1 MEQIIAKLQEVI
13 HEAHAL
19 VNEYKGKIASLTERE
34 ELISK
39 KSQEHHD
46 RALSLDQRESAIEVQ
61 ENIKEAQQKNE
72 AILDSLTK
80 EREEFESKKANFKT
94 WQSEQQQ
101 LIDNGR
107 KELADQQ
114 KQLDH
119 AKAHMEEEVFKK
131 IKLLAK

>member
-1 MEQIIAKLQEVI
+1 M
-13 HEAHAL
+13 
-19 VNEYKGKIASLTERE
+19 
-34 ELISK
+34 
-39 KSQEHHD
+39 
-46 RALSLDQRESAIEVQ
+46 
-61 ENIKEAQQKNE
+61 
-72 AILDSLTK
+72 DSLTK